1 MVRHVYCM
9 TSDKEMYLDDNECDS
24 NRKPATIA
32 TCVKR
37 ACPKP
42 SWVVHEWREVNFAYS
57 IMGGSRGGDGVTTP

>member
-9 TSDKEMYLDDNECDS
+9 TSDKEMYLDDNECEA

-42 SWVVHEWREVNFAYS
+42 TWVVHDWSEVCMFLCSCCDHALHKAL
-57 IMGGSRGGDGVTTP
+57 